1 MKQVKDNNTLNEQLS
16 EEHKYESENISKCR
30 FILPYADG
38 KGCTLVRSLQR
49 QQKVLF
55 QNIIYTSTKLLSYF
69 NMKDE
74 IPFAEKYDFVYWSVC
89 ATENCIEDYVR
100 ECARACKI

>member
-49 QQKVLF
+49 QQKSSLPEHYLYQYKTSVLF
-55 QNIIYTSTKLLSYF
+55 
-69 NMKDE
+69 
-74 IPFAEKYDFVYWSVC
+74 
-89 ATENCIEDYVR
+89 
-100 ECARACKI
+100 